1 MTESNTL
8 TWGLFD
14 LTFFAVLNLISY
26 LLLVI
31 VLISYGEG
39 IYYERKI
46 RKWEKVGVELKNSD
60 VLKSGK
66 ENLNEPLSDVITRD
80 KK

>member
-14 LTFFAVLNLISY
+14 LAFFAVLNLISY
-26 LLLVI
+26 VLLVV

-39 IYYERKI
+39 IYY
-46 RKWEKVGVELKNSD
+46 
-60 VLKSGK
+60 
-66 ENLNEPLSDVITRD
+66 
-80 KK
+80 